1 MEGCDQVS
9 QAVKKER
16 LVSEQFFLDR
26 AYHDRLQILAK
37 TKGLAVSAVC
47 RSIVKQYLDEQEEVV
62 ARGESLKYT
71 L

>member
-1 MEGCDQVS
+1 MERCDQVS
-9 QAVKKER
+9 RAVKKER
-16 LVSEQFFLDR
+16 LISEQFFLDR
-26 AYHDRLQILAK
+26 AYHDRLQVLAK

-62 ARGESLKYT
+62 ARGESPKYS